1 MIEKMN
7 KVITTVDIDVDS
19 NMDADDY
26 GHRITEC
33 FNKLIKDNDVVNV
46 IKVHLD
52 SKVKASDIEYLL
64 SNLHSL
70 FIELNVHN
78 FVIVPIGVCGIN
90 DISIEYVKSK

>member
-7 KVITTVDIDVDS
+7 KIITTVDIDVDS

-33 FNKLIKDNDVVNV
+33 INKLIKDNDVVNV

-52 SKVKASDIEYLL
+52 SHVKASDIEYLL
-64 SNLHSL
+64 NNLRSV
-70 FIELNVHN
+70 FIELNFNN
-78 FVIVPIGVCGIN
+78 FVIVPVGICCIN
-90 DISIEYVKSK
+90 DVSVEYVRSN